1 MPLKPTRPSLSRRS
15 IIAAAAGLA
24 AAAATGNDAA
34 AQITVHDLPE
44 GAQALQP
51 SSPAPAPDLK
61 FSSAAGKPLSL
72 ADFLG
77 AGLLVNIWATWCPP
91 CVAEFASL
99 SAIAP
104 ALAKSKILVLPIS
117 VDMEGLKVVR
127 AFYASHNITD
137 LPILLDPD
145 ASAPDLLNAAGI
157 PMTVVINPAG
167 KIVASYNGG
176 ANWNTPD
183 TVALIRQLAG
193 QRADTGFQPV

>member
-1 MPLKPTRPSLSRRS
+1 LPFKPNRPSLSRRS

-24 AAAATGNDAA
+24 AAVASRNDAA

-44 GAQALQP
+44 GAQALEQSAP
-51 SSPAPAPDLK
+51 TPAPDLK
-61 FSSAAGKPLSL
+61 FSSATGKALSL
-72 ADFLG
+72 ADYRG
-77 AGLLVNIWATWCPP
+77 AGLVVNIWATWCPP

-99 SAIAP
+99 AAIAP
-104 ALAKSKILVLPIS
+104 ALAQSRILVLPIS
-117 VDMEGLKVVR
+117 VDMEGAAAVR
-127 AFYASHNITD
+127 PFYARHHITG

-145 ASAPDLLNAAGI
+145 ATAPDLLNAAGI

-167 KIVASYNGG
+167 KIVASFNGG

-183 TVALIRQLAG
+183 TIALIRQLAG